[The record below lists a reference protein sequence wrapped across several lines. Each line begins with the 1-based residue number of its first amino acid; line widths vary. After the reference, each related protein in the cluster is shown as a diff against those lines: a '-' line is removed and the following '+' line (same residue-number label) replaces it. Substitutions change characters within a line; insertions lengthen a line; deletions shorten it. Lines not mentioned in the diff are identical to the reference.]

1 MSYTASLIKTAI
13 KLVPI
18 KPILWVANYKL
29 KGIVTLHHLDL
40 DLDARKV
47 YAQAQL
53 FGETEVIDVW
63 IEGFGML
70 YDEPSHYLL
79 IKQARS
85 NQPWLNNLL
94 ARIAGKPW
102 KIPVIPQ
109 IAAYMGLAFELFKH
123 EEN

>member
-1 MSYTASLIKTAI
+1 MSYTASLLKTAI
-13 KLVPI
+13 KLAPI

-29 KGIVTLHHLDL
+29 KGIVTLHDLKLDI
-40 DLDARKV
+40 DARNV

-63 IEGFGML
+63 VEGFGL
-70 YDEPSHYLL
+70 LHDGLSYNLL

-85 NQPWLNNLL
+85 NQAWLNNLL

-109 IAAYMGLAFELFKH
+109 ITAYMGLAFELFKH
-123 EEN
+123 EV